1 MTPAA
6 AVEIS
11 VVVPTYSCATC
22 LHALHE
28 RLTTALR
35 AMGVAYELVFVDDRA
50 ADGSWDVLG
59 QLAADDPHVRAF
71 RLSRNFGQ
79 HVAITAGL
87 AQTRGAWVVVMDC
100 DLQDPPEDI
109 PRLYAKA
116 REGHDIVFARRVARP
131 GSRMRV
137 LAGGVY
143 FRLLNRVAGT
153 SIDRSYGTFSIIA
166 RKVADAYLQFRDRDR
181 HYLFILYWLGFNQ
194 ATIDVPA
201 RPRHSGRSSYGLRA
215 LVRHAFDGLMF
226 QTTAVLRWIVYAG
239 FALATCGAL
248 LAGYFVAVNVSG
260 ARAPG
265 WTSLVTLLL
274 LFSGFVIASSGVVGL
289 YVGKIFEQVKQRPL
303 YVIDESLDAGGGI
316 AVGGGMLAG
325 EPGTGRE
332 GVVASGAAAERDVAA
347 VRARVR

>member
-1 MTPAA
+1 MSE
-6 AVEIS
+6 VELS
-11 VVVPTYSCATC
+11 VVVPTYACATC

-28 RLTTALR
+28 RLTATLA

-50 ADGSWDVLG
+50 ADGSWDVLA
-59 QLAADDPHVRAF
+59 QLASGDERIRAL

-87 AQTRGAWVVVMDC
+87 AHARGAWVVVMDC
-100 DLQDPPEDI
+100 DLQDPPEEI
-109 PRLYAKA
+109 ARLYAKA
-116 REGHDIVFARRVARP
+116 REGHDIVFARRTERP
-131 GSRMRV
+131 GSAARK
-137 LAGGVY
+137 LAGGLY

-153 SIDRSYGTFSIIA
+153 SIDRTYGTFSIIS

-201 RPRHSGRSSYGLRA
+201 ERRHSGRSAYGLRA
-215 LVRHAFDGLMF
+215 LLRHAFDGLMF
-226 QTTAVLRWIVYAG
+226 QTTAVLRWIAYAG
-239 FALATCGAL
+239 FALAACGAL
-248 LAGYFVAVNVSG
+248 LACVFVALNLSG
-260 ARAPG
+260 SSTPG

-303 YVIDESLDAGGGI
+303 YVVDEALDGARSRPEP
-316 AVGGGMLAG
+316 AVG
-325 EPGTGRE
+325 
-332 GVVASGAAAERDVAA
+332 ER
-347 VRARVR
+347 

>member
-1 MTPAA
+1 MTP

-11 VVVPTYSCATC
+11 VVVPTYACATC

-28 RLTTALR
+28 RLTATLE
-35 AMGVAYELVFVDDRA
+35 AMELEYELVFVDDRA
-50 ADGSWDVLG
+50 ADGSWDVLA
-59 QLAADDPHVRAF
+59 QLVATDDRMRAF

-87 AQTRGAWVVVMDC
+87 AQACGQWVVVMDC
-100 DLQDPPEDI
+100 DLQDSPEEI

-116 REGHDIVFARRVARP
+116 RDGHDIVFARRLQRP
-131 GSRMRV
+131 GSRTRV
-137 LAGGVY
+137 LAGRAY
-143 FRLLNRVAGT
+143 FRVLNRVAGT
-153 SIDRSYGTFSIIA
+153 AIDRSYGTFSIIS
-166 RKVADAYLQFRDRDR
+166 RKVADSYLLFRDRDR

-201 RPRHSGRSSYGLRA
+201 QRRHSGQSSYGVRA
-215 LVRHAFDGLMF
+215 LLRHAFDGLMF

-239 FALATCGAL
+239 FALAGCGAL
-248 LAGYFVAVNVSG
+248 LACYFVALNLSG
-260 ARAPG
+260 SSAPG

-303 YVIDESLDAGGGI
+303 YVIDEALDPAR
-316 AVGGGMLAG
+316 ATLASRAAA
-325 EPGTGRE
+325 RE
-332 GVVASGAAAERDVAA
+332 G
-347 VRARVR
+347 

>member
-1 MTPAA
+1 MTP

-11 VVVPTYSCATC
+11 VVVPTYACATC

-28 RLTTALR
+28 RLTATLA
-35 AMGVAYELVFVDDRA
+35 AMAVAYELVFVDDRA
-50 ADGSWDVLG
+50 ADGSWDVLA
-59 QLAADDPHVRAF
+59 QLSATDERIRAF

-79 HVAITAGL
+79 HVAITAGI
-87 AQTRGAWVVVMDC
+87 AQARGRWIVVMDC
-100 DLQDPPEDI
+100 DLQDAPEEI
-109 PRLYAKA
+109 ARLYAKA
-116 REGHDIVFARRVARP
+116 REGHDIVFARRLARP
-131 GSRMRV
+131 GSRTRV

-153 SIDRSYGTFSIIA
+153 SIDRTYGTFSIIS

-201 RPRHSGRSSYGLRA
+201 QRRHSGASSYGVRA

-239 FALATCGAL
+239 FALAGCGAL
-248 LAGYFVAVNVSG
+248 LACCFVALNLSG
-260 ARAPG
+260 SSAPG

-303 YVIDESLDAGGGI
+303 YVIDESLDA
-316 AVGGGMLAG
+316 APAALASA
-325 EPGTGRE
+325 PAARE
-332 GVVASGAAAERDVAA
+332 G
-347 VRARVR
+347 